1 MTQISALQPP
11 FFEGELIGRSGH
23 YLIGW
28 ARNLAHPDEVV
39 TLDLIG
45 DGQWLGSVRAEFT
58 LSFDDRPEA
67 AVGHGFMFA
76 VNQEQWQATA
86 RFEAWITNQ
95 DQRLNGVIFSHQ
107 EKQTIAQVH
116 NTQVTVSGGL
126 HLEGWAWESLDAKT
140 SQKIIVYEAGQWV
153 TEGIANHYSPELE
166 ALGIADVMHG
176 FKVLLPF
183 ELADGRAHKLE
194 IVTVD
199 GKALYGS
206 PVTVIVP
213 ATSLKDWADALP
225 LPIPDQ
231 AFLQAVM
238 ERYDWHV
245 PLSTH
250 FSCYREWSDR
260 FANPTKCTVFTTAV
274 LICITGTHDLE
285 KTLASLV
292 KQSHHQWLA
301 LVCSEDSL
309 TIDNRIKFIK
319 PSMWHKQLQTAI
331 GSASGIVS
339 FVMAGDTLAADALSA
354 LADAFTNLCV
364 QIAYTDCDQVSDETD
379 NTIPWFKPDWD
390 PDLFLAATP
399 LHYLFATRPQ
409 HLAVNHPYL
418 PQLEAWPW
426 LAVQAIGDDA
436 QAIYHIPRVLYH
448 RGKGALAPVHLAAQQ
463 LCDPILAPELT
474 RALSTTGEQECLWP
488 DPSDWPTVS
497 LIIPTRDHV
506 DLLKSCIESLLNTDY
521 PAMDIIVIDNDS
533 ADEDALIYLDGLKQ
547 KNIQILKYPGP
558 FNFSKINNHA
568 VQQAKGRIIG
578 LINNDIEATNPD
590 WLKAMVRQLLR
601 PNVGA
606 VGAKLLWP
614 NGMVQHAGVV
624 LGLHGLAG
632 HTGNDW
638 YKDDAGY
645 FGYNQITRSVS
656 AVTAACLLCYRDDYW
671 AVGGLDENDFPVNFN
686 DVDFC
691 LKLRKMGKRT
701 IWTPEAQLRHAESAS
716 RGADRTPDRRG
727 RVVRE
732 QNRLMQKWHQWIID
746 DPYYN
751 PNLNLDTYSYAGL
764 AIPPRLRTT

>member
-1 MTQISALQPP
+1 MTQITAVQPP
-11 FFEGELIGRSGH
+11 SFEGELIGRSGH

-58 LSFDDRPEA
+58 LDFEGRPAA

-86 RFEAWITNQ
+86 RFEAWVTNQ
-95 DQRLNGVIFSHQ
+95 DQRLNGFIFSHQ
-107 EKQTIAQVH
+107 EKQTMAQVH

-126 HLEGWAWESLDAKT
+126 HLEGWAWNSLEAQT
-140 SQKIIVYEAGQWV
+140 SQKIIVYEAGQRV
-153 TEGIANHYSPELE
+153 AEGLANHYSTELE
-166 ALGIADVMHG
+166 AMGFADVMHG

-183 ELADGRAHKLE
+183 ELADGKAHQLE
-194 IVTVD
+194 VATAD

-206 PVTVIVP
+206 PVKVVVP
-213 ATSLKDWADALP
+213 ETSLKDWADALP
-225 LPIPDQ
+225 LPKADQ
-231 AFLQAVM
+231 AFLHAVM
-238 ERYDWHV
+238 ERYEWHV

-250 FSCYREWSDR
+250 FSCYREWSER
-260 FANPTKCTVFTTAV
+260 FANPTKCTVSTTAV
-274 LICITGTHDLE
+274 LICITGTHDLD

-292 KQSHHQWLA
+292 KQSHHHWLA
-301 LVCSEDSL
+301 LVCSEDTL
-309 TIDNRIKFIK
+309 TLDKRIKSIK
-319 PSMWHKQLQTAI
+319 PSKWHKQLQTAI

-339 FVMAGDTLAADALSA
+339 FVMTGDTLAVDALAA
-354 LADAFTNLCV
+354 LAEVFNNPCV

-379 NTIPWFKPDWD
+379 NSIPWFKPDWD
-390 PDLFLAATP
+390 PDLFLASTP

-409 HLAVNHPYL
+409 HLAVNNLYL

-426 LAVQAIGDDA
+426 LAVQSVGDDA

-448 RGKGALAPVHLAAQQ
+448 RRKGALAPVHLAAQQ
-463 LCDPILAPELT
+463 RCDPILAPELT
-474 RALSTTGEQECLWP
+474 RALSTTGEQQCLWP

-533 ADEDALIYLDGLKQ
+533 ADEEALAYLDGLKQ
-547 KNIQILKYPGP
+547 KNIQVLKYPGP

-578 LINNDIEATNPD
+578 LINNDIEAIDTD

-601 PNVGA
+601 PHVGA

-656 AVTAACLLCYRDDYW
+656 AVTAACLLCNRDDYW

-691 LKLRKMGKRT
+691 LKLRKMGKRI
-701 IWTPEAQLRHAESAS
+701 IWTPEAQLLHAESAS

-751 PNLNLDTYSYAGL
+751 PNLNLDAYSYAGL
-764 AIPPRLRTT
+764 AIPPRLRTP

>member
-1 MTQISALQPP
+1 MTQITAAQPP
-11 FFEGELIGRSGH
+11 SFDGELIGRSGH

-28 ARNLAHPDEVV
+28 ARNQTHPDEVV

-58 LSFDDRPEA
+58 LAFDNRPAA

-76 VNQEQWQATA
+76 IKPDQWQSIA
-86 RFEAWITNQ
+86 RFEASVTNQ
-95 DQRLNGVIFSHQ
+95 NQRLNGVIFCKQ
-107 EKQTIAQVH
+107 EKQIIAQVH

-126 HLEGWAWESLDAKT
+126 HLEGWAWDSLEAKT
-140 SQKIIVYEAGQWV
+140 SQKIIVYEAGQWLA
-153 TEGIANHYSPELE
+153 EGIANQYSPELE
-166 ALGIADVMHG
+166 ALGITDVMHG

-183 ELADGRAHKLE
+183 ELADGKAHKLE
-194 IVTVD
+194 VVTAD

-206 PVTVIVP
+206 PVTVVVP
-213 ATSLKDWADALP
+213 ATSLKDWADALT
-225 LPIPDQ
+225 LPTPDQ

-260 FANPTKCTVFTTAV
+260 FANAIECNASTTTV
-274 LICITGTHDLE
+274 LICITGTDDLD
-285 KTLASLV
+285 KTLTSLV
-292 KQSHHQWLA
+292 KQSHHHWLA
-301 LVCSEDSL
+301 LVCSENTL
-309 TIDNRIKFIK
+309 TLDKRIKSIK
-319 PSMWHKQLQTAI
+319 PSKWHKQLQKTI
-331 GSASGIVS
+331 GAASGIVS
-339 FVMAGDTLAADALSA
+339 FVMAGDTLAADALAA
-354 LADAFTNLCV
+354 LAEAFNNPCV
-364 QIAYTDCDQVSDETD
+364 QIAYTDCDQVSDNT
-379 NTIPWFKPDWD
+379 NQTIPWFKPDWD
-390 PDLFLAATP
+390 PDLFLATTP
-399 LHYLFATRPQ
+399 LHYLFATRPE
-409 HLAVNHPYL
+409 HLAVNNPYL
-418 PQLEAWPW
+418 SQLEAWPW
-426 LAVQAIGDDA
+426 LAVQAVGDDS
-436 QAIYHIPRVLYH
+436 QAICHIPRVLYH
-448 RGKGALAPVHLAAQQ
+448 RGKGALAPVHLQAQQ
-463 LCDPILAPELT
+463 LCDTILAPELT
-474 RALSTTGEQECLWP
+474 RALSATGEQELLWP

-506 DLLKSCIESLLNTDY
+506 DLLKSCIESLLKTDY
-521 PAMDIIVIDNDS
+521 PAMNIIVIDNDT
-533 ADEDALIYLDGLKQ
+533 AEEEALNYLNGLKQ
-547 KNIQILKYPGP
+547 KNIQVLKYPGP

-568 VQQAKGRIIG
+568 VHQANGRIIG
-578 LINNDIEATNPD
+578 LINNDIEAINVN

-645 FGYNQITRSVS
+645 FGYNQIMRSVS
-656 AVTAACLLCYRDDYW
+656 AVTAACLLCNRDDYW

-691 LKLRKMGKRT
+691 LKLRKRGKR
-701 IWTPEAQLRHAESAS
+701 IVWTPDAQLLHAESAS

-732 QNRLMQKWHQWIID
+732 QNRLMQKWHQWIIN

-764 AIPPRLRTT
+764 AIPPRLRTP